1 MSTSGGK
8 FLDEMRYYE
17 AIRRAV
23 EAAVEGEQW
32 RLDEA
37 EEIMPEFELEDGT
50 KVKPTQK
57 LLVSTGG
64 LANIG
69 AKIPLGKKELREVH
83 KELRRLQALLNINYP
98 MDKWVKEFE
107 RVKVKYS
114 FLQFAAR
121 REPPI
126 ARILDEA
133 PYEAQQEEFERKSDS
148 RLRRFGNWAKK
159 GIFGGE
165 EDE

>member
-50 KVKPTQK
+50 VIKPTQK
-57 LLVSTGG
+57 LLTSTGG

-69 AKIPLGKKELREVH
+69 AKIPLGRKELREVH
-83 KELRRLQALLNINYP
+83 KELRRLQALLNIGYP
-98 MDKWVKEFE
+98 MERWVKELE
-107 RVKVKYS
+107 KVKVKYS

-126 ARILDEA
+126 ARIMDEA
-133 PYEAQQEEFERKSDS
+133 PYEAQQEEFERKSES
-148 RLRRFGNWAKK
+148 RLRRFGSWAKRK
-159 GIFGGE
+159 WTGD